1 MNKKLDGFKIP
12 EDYLDNFTHK
22 LMAKISEESSRE
34 TKRDGFKVPEA
45 YFDALYTNIE
55 TKINSPSPKVIQ
67 LNPFKKYYYAAAV
80 AAVLLFFIGLNLN
93 TTAEITFDDLAI
105 SDIESYFEDND
116 LDFSTYELAEMLPI
130 DELEIKD
137 IIDHQLNDENIIDY
151 IDNSTDTFEELN
163 FDPNE

>member
-22 LMAKISEESSRE
+22 LMAKISEEGSRE

-45 YFDALYTNIE
+45 YFDSLYSNIE

-67 LNPFKKYYYAAAV
+67 LNPIKKYYYAAV
-80 AAVLLFFIGLNLN
+80 AAVLLFFIGL
-93 TTAEITFDDLAI
+93 
-105 SDIESYFEDND
+105 
-116 LDFSTYELAEMLPI
+116 STYELAEMLPI